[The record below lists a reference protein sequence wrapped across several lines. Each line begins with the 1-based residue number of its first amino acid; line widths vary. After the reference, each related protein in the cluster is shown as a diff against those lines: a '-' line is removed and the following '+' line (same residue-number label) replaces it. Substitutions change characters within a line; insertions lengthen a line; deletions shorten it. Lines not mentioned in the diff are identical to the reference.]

1 MEVFMMKNNKY
12 ELVSGVVFGVI
23 AGLQAIRAI
32 LQVPAQVG
40 THDVPLWIS
49 WMAVAVAGTLSM
61 WAFQTARHSH

>member
-1 MEVFMMKNNKY
+1 MMKNNKY
-12 ELVSGVVFGVI
+12 EFVSGVVFGVI
-23 AGLQAIRAI
+23 AGLQATRAI

-49 WMAVAVAGTLSM
+49 WVAVAAAGSLSM